1 MYTILLQRPS
11 TPRVL
16 AAYTHVGRIEEE
28 VGELR
33 LLQVEAVTLLL
44 VVAIVKLL
52 GIEVDS
58 AGIEWSAAL
67 HLQAQACSIGLLPPA
82 DIALGTTLLWTDVW
96 EVLVVG
102 IICVNTDAHAVLAV

>member
-1 MYTILLQRPS
+1 M
-11 TPRVL
+11 
-16 AAYTHVGRIEEE
+16 
-28 VGELR
+28 
-33 LLQVEAVTLLL
+33 TLLL
-44 VVAIVKLL
+44 VVAIVELL

-67 HLQAQACSIGLLPPA
+67 HLQAQACGIGLLPPA

-96 EVLVVG
+96 ELLVVG